1 MICSHVSSLEK
12 ALALLGASLPN
23 RDKMNHL
30 ITRLRYVNTIIARYL
45 KATCTHVI
53 FYQRNWTVLSVIR
66 LTNFLKCVAKNLRTK
81 AWWPSGLFWKISIL
95 KHSKNIPVLD
105 KIWKIGLLF
114 IPTSGQTDGDR
125 EIYR

>member
-1 MICSHVSSLEK
+1 MKQKLIQFVQIEHWNDSVVNKDLICSHVSSLEK

-81 AWWPSGLFWKISIL
+81 AW
-95 KHSKNIPVLD
+95 
-105 KIWKIGLLF
+105 
-114 IPTSGQTDGDR
+114 
-125 EIYR
+125 